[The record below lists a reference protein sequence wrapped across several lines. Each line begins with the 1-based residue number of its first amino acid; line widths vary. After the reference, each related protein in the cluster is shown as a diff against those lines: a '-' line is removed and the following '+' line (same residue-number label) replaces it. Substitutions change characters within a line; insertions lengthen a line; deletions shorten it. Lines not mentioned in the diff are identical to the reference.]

1 MHINTFFKHAFAE
14 KFVHNFRKYNFWFQ
28 IELLFPSMYSS
39 FQYNAMHPVGNY
51 LRTMYCIMQLL
62 HKEPC
67 CVCVHTMV
75 GSLCRA
81 DSG

>member
-51 LRTMYCIMQLL
+51 LRTMHYATFTQRTVLR
-62 HKEPC
+62 
-67 CVCVHTMV
+67 V
-75 GSLCRA
+75 RA
-81 DSG
+81 YNGR